1 MKALFVEYA
10 RYNTRSNELVGELI
24 HLFEAQN
31 ADRQDHPAILEVRSI
46 VIQMWDASAVWWQR
60 LKLQEAITHPGRGYN
75 GNTGE
80 AFNALK
86 VQDAL
91 WESWVIHAQPLAL
104 EHVFQYYDS
113 KRHCH
118 KLPVY
123 KMLLHLFNQATQFR
137 GMLLQLLQQEGM
149 HDIPSL
155 DMIQSGR
162 QKRVVHL

>member
-10 RYNTRSNELVGELI
+10 RYNTRCNELLGELI
-24 HLFEAQN
+24 HLFEVRN
-31 ADRQDHPAILEVRSI
+31 ASGQDSPEMSEVRSI
-46 VIQMWDASAVWWQR
+46 VVQMWDDSAVWWQR
-60 LKLQEAITHPGRGYN
+60 LKLQEAITHPGRGY
-75 GNTGE
+75 TGSAGD

-123 KMLLHLFNQATQFR
+123 RMLLHLFNAATQCR
-137 GMLLQLLQQEGM
+137 GKLLQLLQQGRM
-149 HDIPSL
+149 NDMPSF
-155 DMIQSGR
+155 DMIQFNK
-162 QKRVVHL
+162 QKKVAY